1 MSFSTDAKSEMMRQP
16 CEEAACVRAE
26 LAAAFLLAGSI
37 SFRGAGRY
45 LLSTS
50 SENAAVVR
58 YWFTQ
63 TKRAA
68 RVTPEIQ
75 TVRSS
80 QLGDHVRYRLAFSE
94 EDSLALLAALGLL
107 DSTAF
112 LGIRRQ
118 PPDELL
124 AQEDS
129 RLAWVRGTFLATGWV
144 SNPEKA
150 YHLEFAM
157 PDESHA
163 ESLMRLL
170 TDMGFRCGVSTRKSQ
185 SVAYVKDA
193 EGVSRLLA
201 SLGAFSAY
209 MAFENVRI
217 MKQVRGGV
225 NRQMNCDESNTDKT
239 VKAAERQLAD
249 IEYLRAHGG
258 LDSLP
263 KPLREIAEAR
273 LNNPDANLA
282 ELGQLLDP
290 PIGKSGVNNRLR
302 RLGALAEEKRDARH
316 TEEDDPR

>member
-1 MSFSTDAKSEMMRQP
+1 MSFSTDAKLEIMRQSP
-16 CEEAACVRAE
+16 EDAACVRAE
-26 LAAAFLLAGSI
+26 LAAAFLLAGSV
-37 SFRGAGRY
+37 SFKGKGRY

-68 RVTPEIQ
+68 HVTPEIQ
-75 TVRSS
+75 TVRSN
-80 QLGDHVRYRLAFSE
+80 QLGDHLRYKLALTE
-94 EDSLALLAALGLL
+94 EDSLAVLDSLDLL
-107 DSTAF
+107 DDGAF

-118 PPDELL
+118 PPENML
-124 AQEDS
+124 AREDC
-129 RLAWVRGTFLATGWV
+129 RLAWLRGAFLATGWV
-144 SNPEKA
+144 NSPEKA

-157 PDESHA
+157 PDEDHA
-163 ESLMRLL
+163 EGLMRLL
-170 TDMGFRCGVSTRKSQ
+170 TGMGFRCGVTARKSQ
-185 SVAYVKDA
+185 SVAYIKDA

-201 SLGAFSAY
+201 TLGAFSAY

-217 MKQVRGGV
+217 LKQVRGGV

-239 VKAAERQLAD
+239 VKAAERQLSD
-249 IEYLRAHGG
+249 IEYLRVHGG

-302 RLGALAEEKRDARH
+302 RLSALAEEKRDA
-316 TEEDDPR
+316 